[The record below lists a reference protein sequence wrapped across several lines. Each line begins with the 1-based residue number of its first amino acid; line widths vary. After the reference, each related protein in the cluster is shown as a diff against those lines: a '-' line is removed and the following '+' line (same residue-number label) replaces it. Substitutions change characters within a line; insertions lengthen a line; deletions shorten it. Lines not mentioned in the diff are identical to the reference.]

1 MSTWSGSCLLHKLLL
16 RLHIVD
22 HRDPGFPL
30 LRSPSMTAQCA
41 RYISSFVSTS
51 TNQERILRMITA
63 WMPVDH
69 TRLPLVRRAKDVQCL
84 SRSHSFS
91 SRSCSLSRMQR
102 SDQFLL
108 KMTSTPV
115 YLSLSILRR
124 SQSTQKASPY
134 LCLKILLSSVTA
146 FQNPHYRPEVYRCS
160 CAVRPRVDCLASKSW
175 GSVLCPCLSR
185 HSPRIHGSQTNLISL
200 E

>member
-16 RLHIVD
+16 RLQIVD

-51 TNQERILRMITA
+51 TNQNRILRMITA

-69 TRLPLVRRAKDVQCL
+69 SRLPLVCRAKDVQCL
-84 SRSHSFS
+84 SRSHFS
-91 SRSCSLSRMQR
+91 SSHSCSLSRMQR

-108 KMTSTPV
+108 KMTSNSLPEDTP
-115 YLSLSILRR
+115 
-124 SQSTQKASPY
+124 
-134 LCLKILLSSVTA
+134 LLSNCFSESPFIAQKHVNVVA
-146 FQNPHYRPEVYRCS
+146 PFD
-160 CAVRPRVDCLASKSW
+160 RV
-175 GSVLCPCLSR
+175 
-185 HSPRIHGSQTNLISL
+185 
-200 E
+200 